1 MIDKVSFCDKPGLRK
16 IITLIIMC
24 SALHSFGQTCSTSI
38 RKSTDRFTKK
48 VSYYLKNP
56 IERISVSKRRTFLM
70 DILRDEEGT
79 LMLICDVKSSD
90 FGCTDEGS
98 KLYFIFDDDSRLEC
112 YNHKT
117 HYTCDG
123 SVYVFLF
130 TKLEYL
136 PHNDE
141 LFNKLSNLL
150 VTAIRIASTTNSYE
164 VDINKKEA
172 EKFRTSVKYI
182 SE

>member
-1 MIDKVSFCDKPGLRK
+1 MVDRLNSFSEKGMK
-16 IITLIIMC
+16 IIITLSIVC
-24 SALHSFGQTCSTSI
+24 SAFYGFGQKCETSI

-48 VSYYLKNP
+48 VSHYLKNP
-56 IERISVSKRRTFLM
+56 IERISANKKRLFLM
-70 DILRDEEGT
+70 DILRNESET
-79 LMLICDVKSSD
+79 LMLICDVNSSD

-98 KLYFIFDDDSRLEC
+98 KLCFIFDDDSRLEC

-123 SVYVFLF
+123 SVYVFLA

-141 LFNKLSNLL
+141 LLNKLSNLL
-150 VTAIRIASTTNSYE
+150 VTAIRIESTTNSYKI
-164 VDINKKEA
+164 DINKKEVKNL
-172 EKFRTSVKYI
+172 ELLLSV
-182 SE
+182 